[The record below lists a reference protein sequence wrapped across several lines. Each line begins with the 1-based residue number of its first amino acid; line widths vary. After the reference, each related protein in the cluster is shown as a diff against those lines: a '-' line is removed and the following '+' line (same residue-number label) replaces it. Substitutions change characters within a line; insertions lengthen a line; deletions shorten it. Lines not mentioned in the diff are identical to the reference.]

1 MDECLICDAWETLPM
16 PRCVPPEADEAEEV
30 SDAGVPSLSVPDPAR
45 ERRSG
50 RAHSASSMRRGASRD
65 GASDADKASYARY
78 LARQPRWVR
87 EFEASDSAVAGAAA
101 AASDDISPTFGCA
114 DGSCTSCKAWGRIA
128 VMRDCLEEQRL
139 ASLQRQRLAAAAPPP
154 AAASKKTPQQLRALN
169 DAYGKSYET
178 PTASALAAIISSTG
192 LTAQDIRIWFS
203 SKRARDNK
211 KRKAAGEGP
220 RPRAGASRRPR
231 KQLATRAA
239 PLG

>member
-1 MDECLICDAWETLPM
+1 M

-30 SDAGVPSLSVPDPAR
+30 SDAGVPSLSVPDSAG

-78 LARQPRWVR
+78 LARQPRWAR
-87 EFEASDSAVAGAAA
+87 ESEESDSSVAGAAA
-101 AASDDISPTFGCA
+101 AASDDISATFGCA

-139 ASLQRQRLAAAAPPP
+139 ASLQRQRLAAAPPP
-154 AAASKKTPQQLRALN
+154 AAASKKTPQQLQALN

-178 PTASALAAIISSTG
+178 PTASALAAMISSTG
-192 LTAQDIRIWFS
+192 LTDKDIRSWFA

-231 KQLATRAA
+231 KQLATQAA
-239 PLG
+239 